1 MHDSA
6 TQRLQALLTATEDEF
21 NLAEAALWVAKDEYP
36 ELDVEAY
43 MRRLDEMAVGLQ
55 SRLSLG
61 AGFEE
66 RVVALNEFL
75 FDEQGFTGNTDNY
88 YDPRNSFLNEV
99 LDRKL
104 GIPITLS
111 ILYMEIGRRVGLV
124 LEGVSFPGHF
134 LVKSTTEEGDV
145 VLDPFS
151 GGMPISEEDL
161 MERLE
166 ERFGEEQARAAP
178 LGRLLTAA
186 GKKDI
191 LVRMLRN
198 LKTIYLHQQE
208 SHKALTTLSRILLVD
223 PNLPDELRERAE
235 LHERLE
241 CFRPAVSDY
250 RHYIELNPDAPE
262 ALDMRRRM
270 IDLERRASRLN

>member
-1 MHDSA
+1 MHESTA
-6 TQRLQALLTATEDEF
+6 KRLEALLTAPEEEF
-21 NLAEAALWVAKDEYP
+21 NLAEAALWIAKDEYP
-36 ELDVEAY
+36 DLDVQAY
-43 MRRLDEMAVGLQ
+43 LQRLDEMAGGLQ
-55 SRLSLG
+55 SRLSAT

-75 FDEQGFTGNTDNY
+75 FDEQGFCGNTDNY

-111 ILYMEIGRRVGLV
+111 IVYMEIGWRVGLA

-134 LVKSTTEEGDV
+134 LVKSTTEDGDV

-161 MERLE
+161 VERLE
-166 ERFGEEQARAAP
+166 ERFGEEQARTAP
-178 LGRLLTAA
+178 LARLLTAA

-198 LKTIYLHQQE
+198 LKTIFLHQQE
-208 SHKALTTLSRILLVD
+208 FHKALTTLNRILLVD
-223 PNLPDELRERAE
+223 PNLPEEVRDRAE

-241 CFRPAVSDY
+241 CFRPAVKDY
-250 RHYIELNPDAPE
+250 RHYIELNPEAPE